1 MINIGVVGFGYW
13 GPNIVRNL
21 SSIANMRVHA
31 ICDQDPQALA
41 RAKKLYPKIQLY
53 QDYQLVTDSPV
64 INAVAVVT
72 PVSSHFKIAKRA
84 LAQGKHVFVEKPFTS
99 SSAQGHELI
108 RIAERK
114 KLTIMVGYT
123 YLFTSAVQKIKQVI
137 SSRKMGDIYYFDSTR
152 VSLGRFQNDV
162 NVVWDLAVHDLSIID
177 YLIKSKPKAV
187 SAQGIDYLG
196 QGYENLAY
204 ITVYFE
210 DPIIAH
216 INVNW
221 LSPVKLRNIL
231 IGGNKKML
239 LWDDLE
245 PDEKIKIYDRGIK
258 ASNKEGEYKMLV
270 EYRSGNIFV
279 PKLSQT
285 EALRNELMYFRTCI
299 IKKQTPFNDGYAG
312 LRIIQLLEAADS
324 SIRNKGRITPINGN
338 GHKILKRF
346 NKF

>member
-21 SSIANMRVHA
+21 SSIANVRVHA
-31 ICDQDPQALA
+31 ICDKDPQALA

-53 QDYQLVTDSPV
+53 QNYQYVTDSPE

-72 PVSSHFKIAKRA
+72 PVSTHFEIAKRA
-84 LAQGKHVFVEKPFTS
+84 LAQGKHVFAEKSFAS
-99 SSAQGHELI
+99 SSEQAHELI
-108 RIAERK
+108 KIAERK
-114 KLTIMVGYT
+114 KLTVMVDYT
-123 YLFTSAVQKIKQVI
+123 YLFSSAVQKIKQLI
-137 SSRKMGDIYYFDSTR
+137 NSRKMGDIYYFDSTR
-152 VSLGRFQNDV
+152 VSPGRFQNDV
-162 NVVWDLAVHDLSIID
+162 NVIWDLAVHDFYIID
-177 YLIKSKPKAV
+177 YLIKSKPKAI
-187 SAQGIDYLG
+187 SAQGIDYLR
-196 QGYENLAY
+196 QGHENLGF

-221 LSPVKLRNIL
+221 LSPVKIRKIL

-239 LWDDLE
+239 MWDDLE

-270 EYRSGNIFV
+270 EYRSGDVFT
-279 PKLSQT
+279 PKLTQT
-285 EALRNELMYFRTCI
+285 EALRNELIYFRNCI

-312 LRIIQLLEAADS
+312 LRIIQLLEATDR
-324 SIRNKGRITPINGN
+324 SIRNKGRITPI
-338 GHKILKRF
+338 KR
-346 NKF
+346 